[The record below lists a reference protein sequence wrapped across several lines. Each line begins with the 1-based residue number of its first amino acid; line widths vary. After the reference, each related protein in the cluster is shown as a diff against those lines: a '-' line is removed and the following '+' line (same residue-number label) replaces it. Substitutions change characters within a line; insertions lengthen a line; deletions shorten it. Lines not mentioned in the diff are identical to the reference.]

1 MKKYLGMQK
10 NLKSIIKTLHSD
22 GTYKQERIITTPQS
36 NIISTN
42 KFKNV
47 LNFCSNNYLGLCDN
61 PEIIQTAKTLL
72 DERGF
77 GLSSVRFICGTT
89 DHHKSL
95 ESRISNF
102 YEQED
107 TILFPSCFD
116 ANEAIFEALLN
127 SEDAIITDQLNHAS
141 IISGI
146 RLTKCTKKIYS
157 HNNMKE
163 LEKALIETQ
172 NNRFRMIV
180 TDGVFSMDGAIA
192 NLKAICD
199 LADKYNAIVMVD
211 ECHGSGVL
219 GDKGRG
225 AVEITDTLDRVDV
238 ISSTLGKAL
247 GGANGGF
254 ITGRSEI
261 VEVLRQKGKPYLFS
275 NSLPTFLVGAYE
287 KAFDVLEGHP
297 EKLRDLRRNIKNFRG
312 KMKGLGFDVLGDDMS
327 AICPVLLKDAR
338 LARDFADKLLEHGVY
353 VIGFSYPVVAK
364 GLARIRVQLSAGH
377 TVEDVD
383 YCVEAFEKVGRE
395 MKVI

>member
-10 NLKSIIKTLHSD
+10 NLRSILQNIKKE
-22 GTYKQERIITTPQS
+22 GTYKEERIITTPQS

-61 PEIIQTAKTLL
+61 PLIVETAKKLL

-89 DHHKSL
+89 DYHKKL
-95 ESRISNF
+95 ENRISSF
-102 YEQED
+102 YEQDD

-116 ANEAIFEALLN
+116 ANEAIFEAILTK
-127 SEDAIITDQLNHAS
+127 EDAIITDELNHAS
-141 IISGI
+141 IIGGI
-146 RLTKCTKKIYS
+146 RLTKCTKKIYKHS
-157 HNNMKE
+157 NMSD
-163 LEKALIETQ
+163 LEAALKETQ
-172 NNRFRMIV
+172 NNRYRMIV
-180 TDGVFSMDGAIA
+180 TDGVFSMDGGIA
-192 NLKAICD
+192 KLNEICD
-199 LADKYNAIVMVD
+199 LADKYDAIVMVD

-219 GDKGRG
+219 GKKGRG
-225 AVEITDTLDRVDV
+225 AVEITDTINRVDV

-254 ITGRSEI
+254 ITGRQEI
-261 VEVLRQKGKPYLFS
+261 VDILRQKGKPYLFS
-275 NSLPTFLVGAYE
+275 NSLPTFVVGAYE
-287 KAFDVLEGHP
+287 KAFDILEKNP
-297 EKLRDLRRNIKNFRG
+297 EKLNQLKKNVEVFRRR
-312 KMKGLGFDVLGDDMS
+312 MKELGFEMLGDDQS

-338 LARDFADKLLEHGVY
+338 LANEFADKLLENGVY

-377 TVEDVD
+377 TDKDVD
-383 YCVEAFEKVGRE
+383 YCVKAFEKVGKE